1 MQLFILAGGLGTRLR
16 EETEYKPKPMVEI
29 GGHPILWH
37 LMKIYASQGVKDF
50 IVALGYKGD
59 VIREYFRDFE
69 MRGQDIEFNL
79 ANKTTEIKSNSNVE
93 DWKVTLVETGP
104 LTMTGGRL
112 FRSLSYL
119 SNETFMCTYGDG
131 LANINI
137 SELLAFHRSHG
148 KIATVTA
155 AAPVSRF
162 GKLEI
167 SDSGA
172 VTSFVEKPEQDSWVN
187 AGFFVFEPSIFDYLK
202 PDSIL
207 EREPLE
213 RLVKDGQ
220 LVAYKHKGFW
230 QPMDTLREAELLNE
244 IWDEGAPW
252 KIW

>member
-1 MQLFILAGGLGTRLR
+1 MRLLILAGGLGTRLR

-79 ANKTTEIKSNSNVE
+79 ATKTTEIRSNSNTE

-119 SNETFMCTYGDG
+119 GNETFMCTYGDG

-137 SELLAFHRSHG
+137 SELLAFHRGHG

-155 AAPVSRF
+155 AAPASRF

-167 SDSGA
+167 ADSGA
-172 VTSFVEKPEQDSWVN
+172 VTSFVEKPEQNSWIN
-187 AGFFVFEPSIFDYLK
+187 AGFFVFEPSIFDYLT
-202 PDSIL
+202 PESIL

-213 RLVKDGQ
+213 RLVKDGE

-244 IWDEGAPW
+244 LWDKGAPW